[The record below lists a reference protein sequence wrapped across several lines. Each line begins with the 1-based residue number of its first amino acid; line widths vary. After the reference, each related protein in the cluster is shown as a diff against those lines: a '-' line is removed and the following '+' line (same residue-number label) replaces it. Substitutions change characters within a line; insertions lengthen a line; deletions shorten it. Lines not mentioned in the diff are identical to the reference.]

1 MSYRVGLGFDAH
13 RLVPG
18 RPLILGGVE
27 IPHDRGLEGHS
38 DGDALLHAL
47 TDALLGAV
55 GAPDI
60 GSLFPSGDARW
71 KQASS
76 RIFVEKALEVIRE
89 RGYRV
94 AQVDVVLV
102 AEEPRL
108 ASHFDS
114 IRSRVAGLLGL
125 KVDEVGIKATTMDG
139 MGFTGRREG
148 LAVQAVALVVKIE
161 DETRKL

>member
-1 MSYRVGLGFDAH
+1 MGFDAH
-13 RLVPG
+13 RLVAG
-18 RPLILGGVE
+18 RKLMLGGVE

-38 DGDALLHAL
+38 DGDVLLHAL
-47 TDALLGAV
+47 TDAVLGAV

-60 GSLFPSGDARW
+60 GSLFPSGDPRW

-76 RIFVEKALEVIRE
+76 RIFVDKARQVIVE

-94 AQVDVVLV
+94 VQVDAVLI

-108 ASHFDS
+108 AAHFDS
-114 IRSRVAGLLGL
+114 IRSKIAEILGL
-125 KVDEVGIKATTMDG
+125 SVEDVGVKATTTDG

-148 LAVQAVALVVKIE
+148 IAAQVVVLLSKIE
-161 DETRKL
+161 D

>member
-1 MSYRVGLGFDAH
+1 MGFDAH
-13 RLVPG
+13 RLVAG
-18 RPLILGGVE
+18 RKLMLGGVE

-38 DGDALLHAL
+38 DGDVLLHAL
-47 TDALLGAV
+47 TDAVLGAV

-60 GSLFPSGDARW
+60 GSLFPSGDPRW

-76 RIFVEKALEVIRE
+76 RIFVDKARQVIVE

-94 AQVDVVLV
+94 VQVDAVLI

-108 ASHFDS
+108 AAHSDS
-114 IRSRVAGLLGL
+114 IRSKIAEILGL
-125 KVDEVGIKATTMDG
+125 SVEDVGVKATTTDG

-148 LAVQAVALVVKIE
+148 IAAQVVVLLSKIE
-161 DETRKL
+161 D